1 MMREKTIKRCLG
13 VGTFF
18 VVNESTVRET
28 AYYFGISKTVVYKYL
43 TEKLPEVNPVLAKQA
58 GIVLQKNKAERHIR
72 GGLATKA
79 RYLAAK
85 AENKKI
91 E

>member
-1 MMREKTIKRCLG
+1 MMREKTIKRCLEVG
-13 VGTFF
+13 VFF

-28 AYYFGISKTVVYKYL
+28 AHFLGISKTTVHQDL
-43 TEKLPEVNPVLAKQA
+43 TMRLPKLNPVLAKQA
-58 GIVLQKNKAERHIR
+58 ARVLQKNKAERHIR

-85 AENKKI
+85 A
-91 E
+91 